1 MVTADV
7 EQGQPGWMSI
17 AVSEGVGGAVDGQAT
32 ESLRVNRNTG
42 DVQFL
47 AQATAPRRSVLSPSG
62 GIDKEPAS
70 GTSAVLTREEID
82 KLIAFADG
90 VAKFPSL
97 RSETGEALPADIE
110 FGFKNGQLAMLQ
122 IRPFVESA
130 SAQRNLYLQQ
140 LDAGLSERGQA
151 TVNLDAAP

>member
-1 MVTADV
+1 
-7 EQGQPGWMSI
+7 
-17 AVSEGVGGAVDGQAT
+17 
-32 ESLRVNRNTG
+32 
-42 DVQFL
+42 
-47 AQATAPRRSVLSPSG
+47 LSPSG

-70 GTSAVLTREEID
+70 GTSAVLQREEID

-130 SAQRNLYLQQ
+130 SAQQNLYLQQ

-151 TVNLDAAP
+151 TVNLDAVP